1 MTRALLGELLFFLV
15 PFVVF
20 FIYLA
25 IRQRN
30 PLTFA
35 AWEKSIPILVLIG
48 AAFVAI
54 SLTYTGFR
62 ADRATGDYV
71 PPRVENGQIRPGHFE

>member
-1 MTRALLGELLFFLV
+1 MTRALFGEFLFFLI
-15 PFVVF
+15 PFAIF

-30 PLTFA
+30 PLSFA

-62 ADRATGDYV
+62 ADRATGEYI
-71 PPRVENGQIRPGHFE
+71 PPRVENGVIRPGHFE

>member
-1 MTRALLGELLFFLV
+1 MTRALFGEFLFFLI
-15 PFVVF
+15 PFAVF

-71 PPRVENGQIRPGHFE
+71 PPRLENGQIQPGRFE

>member
-1 MTRALLGELLFFLV
+1 MTRALFGEFLFFLI
-15 PFVVF
+15 PFAVF
-20 FIYLA
+20 FVYLA
-25 IRQRN
+25 LRQRN

-48 AAFVAI
+48 AAFVVI

-62 ADRATGDYV
+62 AERATGDYV
-71 PPRVENGQIRPGHFE
+71 PPRLENGQVQPGRFE

>member
-1 MTRALLGELLFFLV
+1 MTRALFGEFLFFLI
-15 PFVVF
+15 PFAVF
-20 FIYLA
+20 FVYLA
-25 IRQRN
+25 LRQRN

-62 ADRATGDYV
+62 ADRATGEYV
-71 PPRVENGQIRPGHFE
+71 PPRLENGQIQPGRFE

>member
-1 MTRALLGELLFFLV
+1 MTRALLGEFLFFLV
-15 PFVVF
+15 PFIVF

-62 ADRATGDYV
+62 ADRATGEYV
-71 PPRVENGQIRPGHFE
+71 PPRVEDGRVVPGYFR